1 MTRGASVSVSNLF
14 VKYGSFVAL
23 GGVSLDVKAGEFL
36 ALLGPSGS
44 GKSTILMTIAG
55 FNRPTSG
62 EVSVDGASIT
72 RIPIFRRNIGMVF
85 QKYALFPHMT
95 VFENVAYPLRRRGMQ
110 DGLIKKQV
118 RDALELVRLDQY
130 ESRYPA
136 ELSGG
141 QQQRVALSR
150 ALVFQ
155 PPVLLMDEPLGAL
168 DRKLRQ
174 QLQMEIKRIH
184 RTVGTTIIFVTHDQ
198 EEALSMAD
206 RVAVME
212 AGEIIQVGTPSDL
225 YDRPNSRFVADFM
238 SEVTFINVAVTN
250 VEADK
255 ATIRIPGLRGDGVVV
270 SQNGLSGRETAA
282 VLAVRPECFVL
293 SDNSTGM
300 RLSVL
305 ETAYA
310 GDTIMVL
317 ASSEQG
323 EIKVK
328 LPISSA
334 TEKLGHGDH
343 FFVVPDYVKCRVFP

>member
-1 MTRGASVSVSNLF
+1 M
-14 VKYGSFVAL
+14 KYGSFVAL

-62 EVSVDGASIT
+62 EVSIDGTPIT
-72 RIPIFRRNIGMVF
+72 GVPTFRRNIGMVF

-110 DGLIKKQV
+110 DDQIRRQV
-118 RDALELVRLDQY
+118 REALELVCLEQY
-130 ESRYPA
+130 ESRYPG

-212 AGEIIQVGTPSDL
+212 AGAIRQIGTPSDL

-238 SEVTFINVAVTN
+238 SEVTFIEVGVEKIETDKARIHIPGVTGDDVAVFQ
-250 VEADK
+250 V
-255 ATIRIPGLRGDGVVV
+255 
-270 SQNGLSGRETAA
+270 GLSGQEKTA
-282 VLAVRPECFVL
+282 VLAVRPECFL
-293 SDNSTGM
+293 MSDNNTGI

-317 ASSEQG
+317 ATSALG
-323 EIKVK
+323 EVKVK
-328 LPISSA
+328 LPISST
-334 TEKLGHGDH
+334 TENLGHGDH
-343 FFVVPDYVKCRVFP
+343 FFVVPDYAKCSIFPHD